1 MNLSFRTK
9 LLLCMM
15 IVVVGVTT
23 ATIILT
29 QDRVRETY
37 RLLFEEE
44 FTNDLEFAADQQATR
59 LATLKDQSDKL
70 AIDPKFID
78 ALVKGDGLAL
88 FRQMG
93 EEAGIPVRDPRP
105 LQRLWRGG
113 FGASS
118 GRGGGMLGD
127 PTGPGIPGNPGNP
140 GGSKGVP
147 GGGQHA
153 FQNQKGGGGP
163 GGPGGRRGDMFV
175 RFIGANGQII
185 GTNNPVINQAKARV
199 KNQGELDPI
208 IKSIPSLK
216 DQQVAFLALGDTT
229 NNPIREI
236 LITPVFTVADRK
248 YAGAIVM
255 GTVLDLGERSLFTR
269 REKVR
274 SGILLDGEVY
284 SQFIGRSTATNLAGI
299 VAKDLPKPGVL
310 PLLQVDGEPHHMV
323 YRELNPGSPFGK
335 AYQVGLFPMA
345 AALKEV
351 ADLRTSII
359 TSAAVTMLGAFLL
372 SLLLTHGLAGPIN
385 ALVHAT
391 KAIRASDFSVRLP
404 VKSRDEIGV
413 LTQSF
418 NEMAEGLGEREQ
430 FRTMLNIVA
439 DPKVAKEMMRGGG
452 ANLGGELRT
461 VTVLFCDIRGF
472 AKLTA
477 GMPPAEVISL
487 LNEHMTALT
496 KVVHEHDGVV
506 DKFVGD
512 LIMAV
517 FGAPLSTDK
526 DAHNA
531 ARCAIR
537 MVQERDRLNQSTD
550 RVIRMGVGMATGE
563 VVAGCMGSSYR
574 LNYTVLGE
582 RVNLA
587 SRLCGAAGPME
598 IVIDDNT
605 RKALGQ
611 MARVEDMGTV
621 TLKGFDTPVS
631 ASRLVEVRSFR
642 EA

>member
-15 IVVVGVTT
+15 LVVVGVTT

-44 FTNDLEFAADQQATR
+44 FTNDLEFAADQQTTR

-70 AIDPKFID
+70 SIDPKFID
-78 ALVKGDGLAL
+78 ALVQGDGLAL
-88 FRQMG
+88 FRQMA
-93 EEAGIPVRDPRP
+93 EEAGMPARDSRP
-105 LQRLWRGG
+105 LQRIGRGG
-113 FGASS
+113 FGGSG
-118 GRGGGMLGD
+118 GRGGLLSD
-127 PTGPGIPGNPGNP
+127 PRGTRDSTNSGNP
-140 GGSKGVP
+140 GGSKSGP
-147 GGGQHA
+147 GGGQRP
-153 FQNQKGGGGP
+153 FPNQPGG

-175 RFIGANGQII
+175 RFIGADGQII
-185 GTNNPVINQAKARV
+185 GTNNPVISQGKSRV

-229 NNPIREI
+229 NNPIREV
-236 LITPVFTVADRK
+236 LITPVFTVAERRF
-248 YAGAIVM
+248 AGAIVM

-284 SQFIGRSTATNLAGI
+284 SQFIDRPTATNLARI

-310 PLLQVDGEPHHMV
+310 PLLQVGVEPHHLV

-335 AYQVGLFPMA
+335 AYQIGLFPMT

-351 ADLRTSII
+351 ADLRTRII

-404 VKSRDEIGV
+404 IKSRDEIGV

-418 NEMAEGLGEREQ
+418 NEMAEGLGERER

-439 DPKVAKEMMRGGG
+439 DPKVAEVMMRGGG

-472 AKLTA
+472 TNLTA
-477 GMPPAEVISL
+477 GMPPAEVIAL

-563 VVAGCMGSSYR
+563 VVAGCMGSSDR

-605 RKALGQ
+605 RKALGT

-621 TLKGFDTPVS
+621 SLKGFEAPVA
-631 ASRLVEVRSFR
+631 ASKLIEVRSFR

>member
-9 LLLCMM
+9 LLFCMM

-70 AIDPKFID
+70 SIDPKVID
-78 ALVKGDGLAL
+78 ALKKGDGLAL
-88 FRQMG
+88 FRQMA
-93 EEAGIPVRDPRP
+93 EETGRQARDSNP
-105 LQRLWRGG
+105 LQRFRPGG
-113 FGASS
+113 FG
-118 GRGGGMLGD
+118 GRGM
-127 PTGPGIPGNPGNP
+127 GNPAGSGGFGNSGSP
-140 GGSKGVP
+140 GGSKGGPSGGQRPLQNQP
-147 GGGQHA
+147 GGA
-153 FQNQKGGGGP
+153 GP
-163 GGPGGRRGDMFV
+163 SGRRGDLFV
-175 RFIGANGQII
+175 RFINAEGHLI
-185 GTNNPVINQAKARV
+185 GTNNPIVSQGKARLRS
-199 KNQGELDPI
+199 QDELEPV
-208 IKSIPSLK
+208 IKAIPTLK
-216 DQQVAFLALGDTT
+216 DQQLAFLVLKDTT
-229 NNPIREI
+229 NNPVREV
-236 LITPVFTVADRK
+236 LITPVFAIADGK
-248 YAGAIVM
+248 FAGAIVM
-255 GTVLDLGERSLFTR
+255 GTVLDLGERTLFTR

-284 SQFIGRSTATNLAGI
+284 SQFIDKVTATNLTRI
-299 VAKDLPKPGVL
+299 VAEDLLKPGRM
-310 PLLQVDGEPHHMV
+310 PLLRIDGEPHHLV
-323 YRELNPGSPFGK
+323 YRELNMGSPFGK

-351 ADLRTSII
+351 ADLRASII
-359 TSAAVTMLGAFLL
+359 TSAAVTMAGAFLL
-372 SLLLTHGLAGPIN
+372 SLLLTHGLAGPIK

-391 KAIRASDFSVRLP
+391 KAVRASDFSIRLP
-404 VKSRDEIGV
+404 IRSRDEIGL

-418 NEMAEGLGEREQ
+418 NEMAEGLGERER

-439 DPKVAKEMMRGGG
+439 DPKVAEEMMRGGG
-452 ANLGGELRT
+452 ANLGGELRK

-472 AKLTA
+472 TKLTA
-477 GMPPAEVISL
+477 GMPPADVIAL

-496 KVVHEHDGVV
+496 RVVHEHDGVV

-517 FGAPLSTDK
+517 FGAPRSTDK
-526 DAHNA
+526 DAYNA
-531 ARCAIR
+531 ARCAVR
-537 MVQERDRLNQSTD
+537 MVQERDLLNQSTE

-563 VVAGCMGSSYR
+563 VVAGCMGSSDR

-598 IVIDDNT
+598 IVIDDTT
-605 RKALGQ
+605 RKTLGN

-621 TLKGFDTPVS
+621 TLKGFDAPVS
-631 ASRLVEVRSFR
+631 ASRLIEVRSFQ